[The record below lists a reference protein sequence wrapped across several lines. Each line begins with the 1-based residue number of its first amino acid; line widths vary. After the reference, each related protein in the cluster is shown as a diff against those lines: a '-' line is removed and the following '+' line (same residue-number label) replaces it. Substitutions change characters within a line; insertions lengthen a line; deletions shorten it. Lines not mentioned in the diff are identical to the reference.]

1 MGRGGTKYGNN
12 VISGHLMSGVKIV
25 VVVVV
30 VIIVTTAVVVVL
42 VVITLAVVVVVILT
56 VVVIAVVAAV
66 VLVVTAVVIVAVVT
80 VTVVVVVVL
89 LIVVEV
95 AARVLL
101 HLIVVLVV
109 IVNNLKSCFY
119 ISVYFRYLPVLHFIS
134 VLWIVA
140 QYSLRSS
147 AARRK
152 HQAKWLT
159 ALATGGRTRVW
170 SMMQNIKASCIK
182 MWVGFLRLKPT
193 WVTGVSLAN
202 HRGCTPVFCS
212 RRLHSVY
219 SLCSSEYSKI

>member
-1 MGRGGTKYGNN
+1 M
-12 VISGHLMSGVKIV
+12 V
-25 VVVVV
+25 V
-30 VIIVTTAVVVVL
+30 
-42 VVITLAVVVVVILT
+42 
-56 VVVIAVVAAV
+56 
-66 VLVVTAVVIVAVVT
+66 
-80 VTVVVVVVL
+80 
-89 LIVVEV
+89 
-95 AARVLL
+95 

-109 IVNNLKSCFY
+109 IVINLKSCLY

-134 VLWIVA
+134 VPWIDA

-170 SMMQNIKASCIK
+170 SMMQNMKASCIK
-182 MWVGFLRLKPT
+182 MWAGFLRLKPT

-219 SLCSSEYSKI
+219 SLCSSEYSKICTHTQCLELVTCHFRAEKSKCVGHLLVSVNNDQVAACWVDSDGCGAGVVDWDGAVDLHTIESIYSLHLKCL